1 VAGDGADKDTFNQ
14 MIKENYLEDKIILK
28 GSLKSEELVDL
39 YKSGSIFISTSRWEG
54 FGLVITEAMS
64 FGLPIVSFNNSGP
77 REILKNGQYGIL
89 VEQDNV
95 EEFSRKV
102 NELVQDRIIRKS
114 FQDK

>member
-1 VAGDGADKDTFNQ
+1 EQKGLDYLIEIGKVLNENWEILVAGDGADKDTFNQ

-77 REILKNGQYGIL
+77 REILK
-89 VEQDNV
+89 
-95 EEFSRKV
+95 
-102 NELVQDRIIRKS
+102 
-114 FQDK
+114 